1 MEQKLKD
8 YIGGKTNYTPTAN
21 IMMNNRS
28 RNWYAELGEYINETL
43 DIEKIPYLSYF
54 SEKLKK
60 EKSLITKI
68 KDFVSP
74 NEQIYTSIAI
84 SFLTGGLDE
93 KALENMFG
101 KPLLHDEFGE
111 GFDGEWNEEKDDY
124 DEPEIKEFYAS
135 YFVNVGGANFHIG
148 YDHRGTGIEIQ
159 IPNNSNSTSSDDLNR
174 VLKYMNKFTDEDA
187 KKCFESLKKLVDL
200 YKLKN

>member
-8 YIGGKTNYTPTAN
+8 YIGGETHYTPIMN

-28 RNWYAELGEYINETL
+28 KDWYAELGKYIAENL
-43 DIEKIPYLSYF
+43 DIQKIPYLSF
-54 SEKLKK
+54 FADKLKK

-68 KDFVSP
+68 KNFLSP
-74 NEQIYTSIAI
+74 SDEIYSSIAI
-84 SFLTGGLDE
+84 HFITSVLDE
-93 KALENMFG
+93 VVLEKMFG
-101 KPLLHDEFGE
+101 KPLLHSEFGE

-135 YFVNVGGANFHIG
+135 YFVNVAGTNFHIG

-159 IPNNSNSTSSDDLNR
+159 KPSKFKWMGDISD
-174 VLKYMNKFTDEDA
+174 KTAE
-187 KKCFESLKKLVDL
+187 KCFESLKKLVDL

>member
-8 YIGGKTNYTPTAN
+8 YSKDKTHYTPIMN
-21 IMMNNRS
+21 IIMNNRS
-28 RNWYAELGEYINETL
+28 EDWYAELGKYITETL

-74 NEQIYTSIAI
+74 NNQTYTSITI

-101 KPLLHDEFGE
+101 KPIFHDEFGE
-111 GFDGEWNEEKDDY
+111 GFDGEYDEETDEY
-124 DEPEIKEFYAS
+124 GEPEIKEYYAS
-135 YFVNVGGANFHIG
+135 YFVNVDGTNFHIG
-148 YDHRGTGIEIQ
+148 YDHRGTGIEIEV
-159 IPNNSNSTSSDDLNR
+159 PS
-174 VLKYMNKFTDEDA
+174 KFNYDGNFSDEDS

>member
-8 YIGGKTNYTPTAN
+8 YTGGKKNYTPIMN
-21 IMMNNRS
+21 IIMNNRS
-28 RNWYAELGEYINETL
+28 ENWYAELGKYINETL

-101 KPLLHDEFGE
+101 KPIFHDEFGE
-111 GFDGEWNEEKDDY
+111 GFDGEYDEETDEEL
-124 DEPEIKEFYAS
+124 EPEIKESYAS
-135 YFVNVGGANFHIG
+135 YFVNVDGTEFHIG
-148 YDHRGTGIEIQ
+148 YDHRGTGIEIEL
-159 IPNNSNSTSSDDLNR
+159 PNKYQWSDKGSS
-174 VLKYMNKFTDEDA
+174 DEDA
-187 KKCFESLKKLVDL
+187 KKCFESVKKLVDL
-200 YKLKN
+200 YKEKCA

>member
-8 YIGGKTNYTPTAN
+8 YTGGKKNYTPIMN
-21 IMMNNRS
+21 IIMNNRS
-28 RNWYAELGEYINETL
+28 ENWYAELGKYINETL

-101 KPLLHDEFGE
+101 KPIFHDEFGE
-111 GFDGEWNEEKDDY
+111 GFDGEYDEETDEEL
-124 DEPEIKEFYAS
+124 EPEIKESYAS
-135 YFVNVGGANFHIG
+135 YFVNVDGAEFHIG
-148 YDHRGTGIEIQ
+148 YDHRGTGIEIEL
-159 IPNNSNSTSSDDLNR
+159 PNKYQWSDKGSS
-174 VLKYMNKFTDEDA
+174 DEDA
-187 KKCFESLKKLVDL
+187 KKCFESVKKLVDL
-200 YKLKN
+200 YKEKCA

>member
-8 YIGGKTNYTPTAN
+8 YTRGKTHYTPIMN
-21 IMMNNRS
+21 IIMNNRS
-28 RNWYAELGEYINETL
+28 EDWYAELGKYITETL

-74 NEQIYTSIAI
+74 NNQTYTSIAI

-93 KALENMFG
+93 KPLEDMFG
-101 KPLLHDEFGE
+101 KPIFHDEFGE
-111 GFDGEWNEEKDDY
+111 GFDSEYDEETDEES
-124 DEPEIKEFYAS
+124 EPEIKESYAS
-135 YFVNVGGANFHIG
+135 YFVNVDGTEFHIG
-148 YDHRGTGIEIQ
+148 YDHRGTSIEIQ
-159 IPNNSNSTSSDDLNR
+159 IPNKFNYTSGVFN
-174 VLKYMNKFTDEDA
+174 DEDA

-200 YKLKN
+200 YNLKNKII

>member
-1 MEQKLKD
+1 MKQKLKYYVD
-8 YIGGKTNYTPTAN
+8 GKIYYTPIMN

-28 RNWYAELGEYINETL
+28 KNWYAELGKYINETL

-93 KALENMFG
+93 KSLENMFG
-101 KPLLHDEFGE
+101 KPLLHDKFGE

-135 YFVNVGGANFHIG
+135 YFVNVGGTDFHIG

-159 IPNNSNSTSSDDLNR
+159 IPNKFNYTDG
-174 VLKYMNKFTDEDA
+174 VFTDEDA
-187 KKCFESLKKLVDL
+187 KNCFDALKKLVDL
-200 YKLKN
+200 YKEKCNN

>member
-1 MEQKLKD
+1 MENKLKD
-8 YIGGKTNYTPTAN
+8 YTGGKTHYTPIMN
-21 IMMNNRS
+21 IIMNNRS
-28 RNWYAELGEYINETL
+28 EDWYAELGKYITETL

-74 NEQIYTSIAI
+74 NNQTYTSITI

-135 YFVNVGGANFHIG
+135 YFVNVDGTNFHIG
-148 YDHRGTGIEIQ
+148 YDHRGTGIEIE
-159 IPNNSNSTSSDDLNR
+159 IPN
-174 VLKYMNKFTDEDA
+174 KFNYDGNFSDEDA

-200 YKLKN
+200 YKEKN

>member
-8 YIGGKTNYTPTAN
+8 YTGGKKNYTPIMN
-21 IMMNNRS
+21 IIMNNRS
-28 RNWYAELGEYINETL
+28 DNWYAELGKYINETL

-101 KPLLHDEFGE
+101 KPIFHDEFGE
-111 GFDGEWNEEKDDY
+111 GFDGEYDEETDEEL
-124 DEPEIKEFYAS
+124 EPEIKESYAS
-135 YFVNVGGANFHIG
+135 YFVNVDGTEFHIG
-148 YDHRGTGIEIQ
+148 YDHRGTGIEIEL
-159 IPNNSNSTSSDDLNR
+159 PNKYQWSDKGSS
-174 VLKYMNKFTDEDA
+174 DEDA

-200 YKLKN
+200 YKEKCA

>member
-1 MEQKLKD
+1 MENKLKD
-8 YIGGKTNYTPTAN
+8 YTGGKTHYTPIMN
-21 IMMNNRS
+21 IIMNNRS
-28 RNWYAELGEYINETL
+28 EDWYAELGKYITETL

-74 NEQIYTSIAI
+74 NNQTYTSITI

-93 KALENMFG
+93 KSLENMFG

-111 GFDGEWNEEKDDY
+111 GFDGEYDEETDEY
-124 DEPEIKEFYAS
+124 GEPEIKEYYAS
-135 YFVNVGGANFHIG
+135 YFVNVDGTNFHIG
-148 YDHRGTGIEIQ
+148 YDHRGTGIEIEV
-159 IPNNSNSTSSDDLNR
+159 PS
-174 VLKYMNKFTDEDA
+174 KFNYDGNFSDEDA

>member
-8 YIGGKTNYTPTAN
+8 YTNDNIYYTPIMN
-21 IMMNNRS
+21 IMMNNHS
-28 RNWYAELGEYINETL
+28 EDWYAELGKYITENL

-54 SEKLKK
+54 SDKLKK

-74 NEQIYTSIAI
+74 NNQTYTSIAI

-101 KPLLHDEFGE
+101 KPIFHDEFGE
-111 GFDGEWNEEKDDY
+111 GFDGEYDEETDEEL
-124 DEPEIKEFYAS
+124 EPEIKESYAS
-135 YFVNVGGANFHIG
+135 YFVNVSGTNLHIG
-148 YDHRGTGIEIQ
+148 YDHRGTSIEIEL
-159 IPNNSNSTSSDDLNR
+159 PNKFQWSDKGSSDL
-174 VLKYMNKFTDEDA
+174 DA
-187 KKCFESLKKLVDL
+187 KNCFESLKKLIDL

>member
-1 MEQKLKD
+1 MENKLKD
-8 YIGGKTNYTPTAN
+8 YTGGKTHYTPIMN
-21 IMMNNRS
+21 IIMNNRS
-28 RNWYAELGEYINETL
+28 EDWYAELGKYINETL
-43 DIEKIPYLSYF
+43 NIEKIPYLSYF

-74 NEQIYTSIAI
+74 NDQTYTSIAI

-135 YFVNVGGANFHIG
+135 YFVNVDGTNFHIG
-148 YDHRGTGIEIQ
+148 YDHRGTGIEIE
-159 IPNNSNSTSSDDLNR
+159 IPN
-174 VLKYMNKFTDEDA
+174 KFNYDGNFSDEDA

-200 YKLKN
+200 YKEKN